1 MSTRVSPD
9 ARPSATTGSRSAAGT
24 GSGALD
30 LTDLTDLPV
39 RSRTYWLL
47 ADVGN
52 IVRRGLTHYR
62 RQPVNI
68 AWQLGFPI
76 LSVLLYGYVFGSAMQ
91 VPGGGDYR
99 DFLMPGM
106 FAMTMAFGFINT
118 ATLVVH
124 DSTKGVIDR
133 FRSMPMAPS
142 AVVAGRG
149 VTDLVVACA
158 ELAIMML
165 TALAMGWRP
174 DADLGFLAA
183 FGLLLWLRF
192 ALIWIGVW
200 LGLLVPNPEAAG
212 GLFVVAFP
220 LTMISS
226 IFVAPQLMPDWL
238 GWVAAWNPLSSTAA
252 ATRELFGTPVGGG
265 DSWIEQHALLMAGVW
280 PVVLTLVFL
289 PLAVRR
295 FRRLSR

>member
-1 MSTRVSPD
+1 
-9 ARPSATTGSRSAAGT
+9 
-24 GSGALD
+24 
-30 LTDLTDLPV
+30 
-39 RSRTYWLL
+39 
-47 ADVGN
+47 
-52 IVRRGLTHYR
+52 
-62 RQPVNI
+62 
-68 AWQLGFPI
+68 
-76 LSVLLYGYVFGSAMQ
+76 
-91 VPGGGDYR
+91 
-99 DFLMPGM
+99 
-106 FAMTMAFGFINT
+106 
-118 ATLVVH
+118 
-124 DSTKGVIDR
+124 
-133 FRSMPMAPS
+133 MPMASS

-149 VTDLVVACA
+149 VTDLIVACA

-174 DADLGFLAA
+174 DGGFAFLAA

-212 GLFVVAFP
+212 GLFAVAFP

-238 GWVAAWNPLSSTAA
+238 GWVAAWNPISSTAA

-265 DSWIEQHALLMAGVW
+265 DSWVEQHALLMAGVW
-280 PVVLTLVFL
+280 PVILTAIFL

-295 FRRLSR
+295 FRKLSR

>member
-1 MSTRVSPD
+1 MTTVDLGASR
-9 ARPSATTGSRSAAGT
+9 ARGRM
-24 GSGALD
+24 
-30 LTDLTDLPV
+30 
-39 RSRTYWLL
+39 YWLFS
-47 ADVGN
+47 DVWN

-76 LSVLLYGYVFGSAMQ
+76 LSVLLYGYVFGSAMK

-106 FAMTMAFGFINT
+106 FVMTMAFGFINT

-149 VTDLVVACA
+149 LTDLLVACA

-165 TALAMGWRP
+165 TAVAMGWRP
-174 DADLGFLAA
+174 DGGLGFLAA

-212 GLFVVAFP
+212 GLFAVAFP

-226 IFVAPQLMPDWL
+226 IYVAPQLMPDWL
-238 GWVAAWNPLSSTAA
+238 GWIAAWNPVSSTAA
-252 ATRELFGTPVGGG
+252 AARELFGTPVDGGE
-265 DSWIEQHALLMAGVW
+265 SWVERNALLMAGVW
-280 PVVLTLVFL
+280 PLVLTLVFL

-295 FRRLSR
+295 FRKLSS

>member
-1 MSTRVSPD
+1 MSASTVDSRAVDLEVQS
-9 ARPSATTGSRSAAGT
+9 ARG
-24 GSGALD
+24 
-30 LTDLTDLPV
+30 
-39 RSRTYWLL
+39 RTYWLL
-47 ADVGN
+47 ADVWN
-52 IVRRGLTHYR
+52 VVRRGLTHYQ

-76 LSVLLYGYVFGSAMQ
+76 LSVLLYGYVFGSAVK
-91 VPGGGDYR
+91 VPGGGDYG

-106 FAMTMAFGFINT
+106 FVMTMAFGFINT
-118 ATLVVH
+118 ATLVVY

-149 VTDLVVACA
+149 VTDLLAACA

-165 TALAMGWRP
+165 TAFAMGWRP
-174 DADLGFLAA
+174 DAGLGFLAA

-212 GLFVVAFP
+212 GLFAVAFP

-226 IFVAPQLMPDWL
+226 IYVAPQLMPDWL
-238 GWVAAWNPLSSTAA
+238 GWVAAWNPVSSTAA
-252 ATRELFGTPVGGG
+252 ATRELFGTPVGG
-265 DSWIEQHALLMAGVW
+265 DSWIEQNAVLMAGVW
-280 PVVLTLVFL
+280 PAVLTLIFL

-295 FRRLSR
+295 FQRLSR

>member
-9 ARPSATTGSRSAAGT
+9 VRPSTTTGT
-24 GSGALD
+24 GAQD
-30 LTDLTDLPV
+30 LSDLSTLTDLPV

-174 DADLGFLAA
+174 DAGLGFLAA

-220 LTMISS
+220 LTMLSS

>member
-1 MSTRVSPD
+1 MSVLDPAVPDGHGRV
-9 ARPSATTGSRSAAGT
+9 
-24 GSGALD
+24 
-30 LTDLTDLPV
+30 
-39 RSRTYWLL
+39 YWAL
-47 ADVGN
+47 ADCWN
-52 IVRRGLTHYR
+52 LVRRGLTHYQ

-76 LSVLLYGYVFGSAMQ
+76 LSVLLYGYVFGSAMT
-91 VPGGGDYR
+91 VPGGGDYK

-106 FAMTMAFGFINT
+106 FVMTMAFGFINT
-118 ATLVVH
+118 ATVVVY

-133 FRSMPMAPS
+133 FRSMPMASS

-149 VTDLVVACA
+149 VTDLIVACA
-158 ELAIMML
+158 ELAILML

-174 DADLGFLAA
+174 DGGWAFLAA

-192 ALIWIGVW
+192 ALIWLGVW

-212 GLFVVAFP
+212 GLFAVAFP

-238 GWVAAWNPLSSTAA
+238 GTVAAWNPISSTAA

-265 DSWIEQHALLMAGVW
+265 DSWVEQHALLMAGLW
-280 PVVLTLVFL
+280 PVVLTALFL

-295 FRRLSR
+295 FQRLSR

>member
-1 MSTRVSPD
+1 MSS
-9 ARPSATTGSRSAAGT
+9 
-24 GSGALD
+24 LD
-30 LTDLTDLPV
+30 LTERPAHG
-39 RSRTYWLL
+39 RAYWAL
-47 ADVGN
+47 ADCWN
-52 IVRRGLTHYR
+52 IVRRGLTHYQ

-76 LSVLLYGYVFGSAMQ
+76 LSVLLYGYVFGSAMK
-91 VPGGGDYR
+91 VPGGGDYK

-106 FAMTMAFGFINT
+106 FVMTMTFGFINT
-118 ATLVVH
+118 ATVVVY

-133 FRSMPMAPS
+133 FRSMPMASS

-149 VTDLVVACA
+149 VTDLITACA

-165 TALAMGWRP
+165 TAVAMGWRP
-174 DADLGFLAA
+174 DGGAGFLAA
-183 FGLLLWLRF
+183 FALLLWLRF

-212 GLFVVAFP
+212 GLFAVAFP

-226 IFVAPQLMPDWL
+226 IYVAPQLMPDWL
-238 GWVAAWNPLSSTAA
+238 GVVAAWNPISSTAA
-252 ATRELFGTPVGGG
+252 ATRELFGTPVGSG
-265 DSWIEQHALLMAGVW
+265 DSWVEQHALLMAGVW
-280 PVVLTLVFL
+280 PLVLTAVFL

-295 FRRLSR
+295 FQRLSR